1 MTSSPIEEGEITDE
15 LIQESFFSLEKN
27 FHDNYEH
34 VNMDIESDSGYF
46 YFFKN
51 IMLYVFLEGLLSERN
66 RKDLDYA
73 DMLRQLLLSEVFFLY
88 MKCFNVFLYLR

>member
-1 MTSSPIEEGEITDE
+1 M
-15 LIQESFFSLEKN
+15 
-27 FHDNYEH
+27 
-34 VNMDIESDSGYF
+34 
-46 YFFKN
+46 N

>member
-34 VNMDIESDSGYF
+34 VNMDIESDSGF
-46 YFFKN
+46 IFT
-51 IMLYVFLEGLLSERN
+51 FL
-66 RKDLDYA
+66 
-73 DMLRQLLLSEVFFLY
+73 
-88 MKCFNVFLYLR
+88 